1 MAINKNALIRY
12 KTIDNCLQNRFRKW
26 TLEDLIDAC
35 SDALYEFEGID
46 GVSKRT
52 VQADIQMMRSNK
64 LGYNA
69 PIIVL
74 ERKYYTYEDAEYS
87 ITNIPLSDQDLNK
100 LGEAV
105 AFLKQF
111 QGFSHFDDLSGMV
124 QKLEDQIYSQKTHTE
139 PVIDF
144 EKNENLKGLQH
155 LDFLYQSIIQKKA
168 IEVSYQSFKARKAA
182 SFIFHA
188 YLLKEFNNRWF
199 LIGRKNKGDAIMNLA
214 IDRIISLKMSAT
226 EFKENKNFNAKTYY
240 ENAIGVS
247 VSPGLKV
254 EEVVFFVNHLH
265 APYVETKPLHKSQK
279 TIEKNHF
286 GYTFSMHV
294 QHNFELEKKLLG
306 FGDGLKV
313 LQPERLR
320 KNILSRIEG
329 ALDLYNLEISEEN
342 LKNKFKKYEYKGYN
356 IYNQV
361 FPKRNIGK
369 LEALI
374 QKHKKEHNLVQE
386 KQIVIENLL
395 SIHPRI
401 EELIFCELFTK
412 IVKSLNKNFEI
423 EKATYVETLES
434 FSKPFEQK
442 QDNINIIICL
452 SPFEDKFGG
461 LKLFPGSQKQ
471 LLSKENIN
479 LVVNNN
485 LAAKPN
491 LEKTGLIVFNGKLI
505 HQFYKTTNRGKLR
518 YITITFKN

>member
-12 KTIDNCLQNRFRKW
+12 KTIDHCLQNRFRKW

-35 SDALYEFEGID
+35 CDALYEFEGID

-69 PIIVL
+69 PIIVVDN
-74 ERKYYTYEDAEYS
+74 KFYTYKDPNYS

-124 QKLEDQIYSQKTHTE
+124 QKLEDQIYAQKTHTE

-144 EKNENLKGLQH
+144 EKNENLKGLEH
-155 LDFLYQSIIQKKA
+155 LDFLYQNIVQKKA
-168 IEVSYQSFKARKAA
+168 IEITYQSFKARSAA
-182 SFIFHA
+182 TFIFHA

-199 LIGRKNKGDAIMNLA
+199 LIGRKNQNDFIINLA
-214 IDRIISLKMSAT
+214 IDRILSLKKSDAI
-226 EFKENKNFNAKTYY
+226 FKGNQNFNAKTYY

-254 EEVVFFVNHLH
+254 EEVIFFVNHLH

-279 TIEKNHF
+279 TIEKTHF
-286 GYTFSMHV
+286 GYTFSMQV

-313 LQPERLR
+313 LSPDRLR
-320 KNILSRIEG
+320 KSILNRVEG
-329 ALDLYNLEISEEN
+329 ALDLYKLEISEDN
-342 LKNKFKKYEYKGYN
+342 LKNNLEKYQYKGYN

-374 QKHKKEHNLVQE
+374 QKHNKEQAFLHNKE
-386 KQIVIENLL
+386 IVIENLF
-395 SIHPRI
+395 SIHPKM
-401 EELIFCELFTK
+401 EEIVFCELFTK
-412 IVKSLNKNFEI
+412 ITKAYHKNYRI
-423 EKATYVETLES
+423 EKVTYVETLEAFSSS
-434 FSKPFEQK
+434 FCQSEDK
-442 QDNINIIICL
+442 INMIICL
-452 SPFEDKFGG
+452 SPFEEKFGG
-461 LKLFPGSQKQ
+461 LKLYPGSQKQ
-471 LLSKENIN
+471 ILTQENIK
-479 LVVNNN
+479 LVAENN
-485 LAAKPN
+485 LAASLKV
-491 LEKTGLIVFNGKLI
+491 EKAGLIVFNGQLI
-505 HQFYKTTNRGKLR
+505 QQFYKAANRGKLR
-518 YITITFKN
+518 YIHFVLV